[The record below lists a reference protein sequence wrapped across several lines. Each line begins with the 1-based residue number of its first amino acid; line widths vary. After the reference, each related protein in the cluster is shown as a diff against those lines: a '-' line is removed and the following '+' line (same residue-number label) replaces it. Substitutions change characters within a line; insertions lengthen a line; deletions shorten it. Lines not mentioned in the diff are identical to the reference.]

1 MESDDDYQLLSPTEE
16 TSPAV
21 RNRKLK
27 RLKKAITDPGD
38 PTLNPSQV
46 GATSSSRVD
55 FSKSQ
60 APDLGESDGQDL
72 NEPSRSR
79 TGFED
84 FYGGERLDPGGFG
97 GLGDEEDGPGAK
109 RALEGTPSPPVDFS
123 GSEAPGFDGSNEPEL
138 NEPSRCRV
146 GLEGFDD
153 GDGLNTGGFDG
164 FGGDEDGSGAKRS
177 LEFDTVADDFDENVE
192 YRSAKMGEDTGD
204 LSLEK
209 PEKKR
214 RSSLETEEK
223 KESKKRRKSVE
234 TATAKRM
241 TQKERRD
248 HLKQLRAES
257 QRLLRETRDVSFKPV
272 PLVQKPISSVLEK
285 IRKRKMEVSK
295 KFAAINRTSF
305 INENEDD
312 YAREVGVDCIS
323 GGPIDDE
330 RGNDGFA
337 NVPSEE
343 EIELPANMK
352 SNLDVSNTD
361 ASNENVDE
369 SNNLKD
375 CSSHES
381 RPSQMGVDDNSNQA
395 FQIPI
400 DDTQELF
407 SNSLTNDSKDE
418 LSSETP
424 NSPMEVLAPSI
435 LAMNLKLDSAPL
447 DSVSDEE
454 EDNDKE
460 NIDPH
465 PLGVTDLSL
474 SPHGDPVKGF
484 IDDEAEEEDDSDND
498 PLHFQEIEEE
508 GNDEDYE
515 ELNDMIATGYEEKT
529 IDNEKRNQLHQTWL
543 EQQDAAGTE
552 NLLQKLKCGS
562 KLKETSLLEAE
573 EGEEAEGEMEDFGD
587 EAAEDVLPTNVAR
600 INLKKVKQM
609 IPQMFTEK
617 DDVYLSSDDED
628 MDMRLSKRRLF
639 EKSVA
644 QAKLLSPAE
653 DESSREV
660 FGRIKKLNIVPETR
674 KIETPAFSNKPHI
687 VVKNISSK
695 SSFLGR
701 ASTHTLASSQKH
713 GSSTVRSFI
722 FGRDDSNSRGASS
735 ISEDS
740 SDMIQTENRPTRP
753 ASAKFS
759 SSQVKT
765 STQNTKSVAKMKPAT
780 SLFEI
785 LRRSSS
791 LQSEHCTRE
800 NMVVQ
805 TETVFAAFKLAKKPM
820 KTEGRA

>member
-1 MESDDDYQLLSPTEE
+1 MESDDDFQLLSPTEE

-38 PTLNPSQV
+38 PPLNQSQV
-46 GATSSSRVD
+46 GTTSSYRVD
-55 FSKSQ
+55 LSKFE

-79 TGFED
+79 TGLEGFD
-84 FYGGERLDPGGFG
+84 GGERLDPG
-97 GLGDEEDGPGAK
+97 GLGDEEDGPVAK
-109 RALEGTPSPPVDFS
+109 RALEGTPSPLVDFS
-123 GSEAPGFDGSNEPEL
+123 GSEAPAFDGSNEPEL
-138 NEPSRCRV
+138 NEPSRHRV
-146 GLEGFDD
+146 GLEGFND
-153 GDGLNTGGFDG
+153 GDGLNTGRYDG
-164 FGGDEDGSGAKRS
+164 FGGDEDGSGVKRA

-192 YRSAKMGEDTGD
+192 YRSAEMVEDTGD

-209 PEKKR
+209 PKKKR
-214 RSSLETEEK
+214 RSTLETEGK
-223 KESKKRRKSVE
+223 KESNKRRKSVE

-241 TQKERRD
+241 TQKERKD

-295 KFAAINRTSF
+295 KYAAINRTSF

-312 YAREVGVDCIS
+312 YAREVVVDCIS

-330 RGNDGFA
+330 RGNDRFT

-352 SNLDVSNTD
+352 SNLDVSNMD
-361 ASNENVDE
+361 ASNENMDE
-369 SNNLKD
+369 SNILKD

-381 RPSQMGVDDNSNQA
+381 RPSQMGLDDNSNQA
-395 FQIPI
+395 FRIPI

-407 SNSLTNDSKDE
+407 SNFLTSDSKDE

-435 LAMNLKLDSAPL
+435 LAMNLKLDSAPP

-465 PLGVTDLSL
+465 PHGLTDLSL

-498 PLHFQEIEEE
+498 LLHFQEIEEDE

-515 ELNDMIATGYEEKT
+515 ELNDMIATECEEKT

-573 EGEEAEGEMEDFGD
+573 EDEEGEGEMEDFGD
-587 EAAEDVLPTNVAR
+587 EVAEDVLPTDVAR
-600 INLKKVKQM
+600 INLRKVKQM

-628 MDMRLSKRRLF
+628 MEMRLSKRRLF
-639 EKSVA
+639 EKSAA

-660 FGRIKKLNIVPETR
+660 FGRIKKLNIVPETK

-687 VVKNISSK
+687 GEKNISSK

-701 ASTHTLASSQKH
+701 ASTHTLSSSQKH

-759 SSQVKT
+759 NSQVKT
-765 STQNTKSVAKMKPAT
+765 STQNTKSVAEMKPAT

-820 KTEGRA
+820 KTEGKA